1 MSCQTIYQ
9 PPPRVLLKGGAHM
22 VSMQPYGCVSM
33 RFAAFVLQTYVNLVS
48 SRDVVLWNPES
59 GLCMDVMGDQ
69 GVTVGT
75 GIMLSGCEFER
86 TNSDHVWN
94 FDPQTGLFRN
104 RLSGLCLDVEGQR
117 ATHGLPVQIAVCETI
132 LANTGLTDQAWQV
145 QPVDGSN
152 GSFVVNK
159 AAPTRCLGTEGYPYM
174 YWHVYLR
181 DCLSEN
187 NTGQLWE
194 LIDVCQMP
202 GTNAYTRKCTPVCSR
217 TEYVKDF
224 QCFPCP
230 VGKVGQADACVPDCA
245 EGTRITDDM
254 LGCEDEDG
262 GLTGIQWAAIGAAS
276 AVAVLCAVCAS
287 RFIYVRWKQN
297 HAQSNST
304 PKSSEGE
311 ETMSIPNSES
321 FGHSINGRP
330 LQDDWQATVPEPMVE
345 VQV

>member
-1 MSCQTIYQ
+1 MSIWLALEMLC
-9 PPPRVLLKGGAHM
+9 
-22 VSMQPYGCVSM
+22 
-33 RFAAFVLQTYVNLVS
+33 
-48 SRDVVLWNPES
+48 LWNPES

-202 GTNAYTRKCTPVCSR
+202 GTNAYTRKCIPVCSR

-230 VGKVGQADACVPDCA
+230 VGKVGQADACVARLCWRDKNHGWHVRLWRWGWGPHRDPMGSNWGSKRCSSA
-245 EGTRITDDM
+245 LRSVCITFHLRQMETKSCTVKFHAQIKWRWRDDVNSKLRILWTFHQWKTPSRW
-254 LGCEDEDG
+254 LASNSSWAYG
-262 GLTGIQWAAIGAAS
+262 GGSSLKQSELSNSVGWVPVACCAAS
-276 AVAVLCAVCAS
+276 SDQFWNIIFVAPIS
-287 RFIYVRWKQN
+287 
-297 HAQSNST
+297 
-304 PKSSEGE
+304 
-311 ETMSIPNSES
+311 
-321 FGHSINGRP
+321 
-330 LQDDWQATVPEPMVE
+330 ATLP
-345 VQV
+345 